1 MNQTKANGS
10 QERSAWM
17 QIVIAGLAVA
27 GILLH
32 LVLRLWIGSAHDWH
46 SLRVID
52 LPLIAVLLLGGVPL
66 VIDLLGHLI
75 RMEFGS
81 DLLAGIS
88 IVTSAVLGEYLAGSM
103 VVLMLSGGEAL
114 EAYAVRRATSAL
126 AALAKRLP
134 SVAHRLA
141 GSRME
146 DIPLEAVN
154 VGDLLIILPHETSP
168 VDGTVIEGH
177 STMDESFL
185 TGEPYHVSKAP
196 GTSVISGAIN
206 GETAITIKADRKAE
220 DSRYAKIMRV
230 MQESEQSRPKLR
242 RLGDQL
248 GAIYTPLS
256 VTIAIIA
263 WTLSNDPTRFL
274 AVLVVATPCPL
285 LIAIPVAILGSIS
298 LAARRGIIIKDPSVL
313 ERLSTCRT
321 AIFDKTGTL
330 TYGRPKLAEIRIFK
344 GFNEDH
350 VIRLAAGLER
360 YSKHPLAEPLMA
372 EALARKV
379 LPVGV
384 SEVSE
389 KPGQGLV
396 GKVENQFVQI
406 TSRAKWLKEH
416 PEDESFLPE
425 ETAGLQCVV
434 AVDGKLASL
443 ILFRDEPRPDG
454 QLFIQHLSPRHRWNR
469 ILLVSGDRESEV
481 RYLADHVGITEVHAS
496 VSPEGKVEITRA
508 ENAKAPTVF
517 MGDGINDAPALA
529 AATVGVSFGQN
540 SDITSEAAG
549 AVVMDGSLRKVD
561 ELLHIGDR
569 LRRVALQS
577 AVGGM
582 VFSLGGMI
590 LACFGLLTPVAGAI
604 LQELIDLI
612 AVFNALRTAFVPR
625 RLTDYETNGDVES
638 LI

>member
-1 MNQTKANGS
+1 
-10 QERSAWM
+10 
-17 QIVIAGLAVA
+17 
-27 GILLH
+27 
-32 LVLRLWIGSAHDWH
+32 
-46 SLRVID
+46 
-52 LPLIAVLLLGGVPL
+52 
-66 VIDLLGHLI
+66 
-75 RMEFGS
+75 GS

-88 IVTSAVLGEYLAGSM
+88 GVTSALRGEYLAGSR

-134 SVAHRLA
+134 SVAHRLVGA
-141 GSRME
+141 RMV
-146 DIPLEAVN
+146 DVPLADVN
-154 VGDLLIILPHETSP
+154 VGDFLVILPHETCP
-168 VDGTVIEGH
+168 VDGVVSDGH
-177 STMDESFL
+177 STMDESFV

-196 GTSVISGAIN
+196 GATVISGAIN
-206 GETAITIKADRKAE
+206 GENAITIKAEQRAE

-230 MQESEQSRPKLR
+230 MRESEQSRPRLR

-248 GAIYTPLS
+248 GAFYTPLAVS
-256 VTIAIIA
+256 IALAA
-263 WTLSNDPTRFL
+263 WLASGDATRFL

-285 LIAIPVAILGSIS
+285 LIAVPVAILGSIS

-330 TYGRPKLAEIRIFK
+330 TYGRPKLAEVRMFH
-344 GFNEDH
+344 GFEADS

-360 YSKHPLAEPLMA
+360 YSKHPLAEPLLD
-372 EALARKV
+372 EARKRN
-379 LPVGV
+379 LSP
-384 SEVSE
+384 SEAAEVSE
-389 KPGQGLV
+389 KPGRGLSGRV
-396 GKVENQFVQI
+396 DQKQVEI
-406 TSRAKWLKEH
+406 TSRAKWLKVY
-416 PEDESFLPE
+416 PDDAAALPE

-434 AVDGKLASL
+434 GVDGRLASL

-454 QLFIQHLSPRHRWNR
+454 QSFIQHLRPHHRWTR

-481 RYLADHVGITEVHAS
+481 RYLAAHVGITEVFAG

-529 AATVGVSFGQN
+529 QATVGVAFGQN

-549 AVVMDGSLRKVD
+549 AVIMDGSLRKVD
-561 ELLHIGDR
+561 ELLHIGAR

-582 VFSLGGMI
+582 AFSIGGMI
-590 LACFGLLTPVAGAI
+590 LASMGLISPVAGAMM
-604 LQELIDLI
+604 QELIDLV

-625 RLTDYETNGDVES
+625 SLTDY
-638 LI
+638 

>member
-1 MNQTKANGS
+1 MTSPASPEKQPSGTSREA
-10 QERSAWM
+10 AM
-17 QIVIAGLAVA
+17 QIAIAALSVV
-27 GILLH
+27 GIIAH
-32 LVLRLWIGSAHDWH
+32 VCLRLVVGTGEMWQGV
-46 SLRVID
+46 RVVD
-52 LPLIAVLLLGGVPL
+52 LPLLVVLLLGGIPL
-66 VIDLLGHLI
+66 VLELLGNLL
-75 RMEFGS
+75 RREFGS

-88 IVTSAVLGEYLAGSM
+88 IVTSALLGEYLAGSM

-134 SVAHRLA
+134 SVAHRLSGA
-141 GSRME
+141 RMV
-146 DIPLEAVN
+146 DVPLADVN
-154 VGDLLIILPHETSP
+154 VGDLLVILPHETCP
-168 VDGTVIEGH
+168 VDGVVSDGH
-177 STMDESFL
+177 STMDESFV

-196 GTSVISGAIN
+196 GATVISGAIN
-206 GETAITIKADRKAE
+206 GENAITIRAEQRAE

-230 MQESEQSRPKLR
+230 MRESEQSRPRLR

-248 GAIYTPLS
+248 GAFYTPLAVS
-256 VTIAIIA
+256 IALIA
-263 WTLSNDPTRFL
+263 WAASGEPTRFL

-330 TYGRPKLAEIRIFK
+330 TYGRPKLSEIRTMN
-344 GFNEDH
+344 GFETDS

-360 YSKHPLAEPLMA
+360 YSKHPLAEPLLD
-372 EALARKV
+372 EAQKRRLSPSEAA
-379 LPVGV
+379 
-384 SEVSE
+384 EVSE
-389 KPGQGLV
+389 KPGQGLNGRV
-396 GKVENQFVQI
+396 DNRHVQI
-406 TSRAKWLKEH
+406 TSRNKWLKVH
-416 PEDESFLPE
+416 PDDAVALPE

-434 AVDGKLASL
+434 GVDDKLAAL

-454 QLFIQHLSPRHRWNR
+454 QSFIQHLRPHHRWTR

-481 RYLADHVGITEVHAS
+481 RYLADQVGIREVFSS

-529 AATVGVSFGQN
+529 QATVGVAFGQN

-549 AVVMDGSLRKVD
+549 AVIMDGSLRKVD
-561 ELLHIGDR
+561 ELLHIGAR

-582 VFSLGGMI
+582 LFSIGGML
-590 LACFGLLTPVAGAI
+590 LASMGLITPVAGAMM
-604 LQELIDLI
+604 QEVIDLV
-612 AVFNALRTAFVPR
+612 AVFNALRTAFAPR
-625 RLTDYETNGDVES
+625 SLTDY
-638 LI
+638 

>member
-1 MNQTKANGS
+1 MTSPQTPEIKTDAPNWAA
-10 QERSAWM
+10 RV
-17 QIVIAGLAVA
+17 QIAIAALAVL
-27 GILLH
+27 GIALH
-32 LVLRLWIGSAHDWH
+32 VVLRLAAGSAETWQG
-46 SLRVID
+46 LRVVD
-52 LPLIAVLLLGGVPL
+52 LPLIVVLVLGGVPL
-66 VIDLLGHLI
+66 VLELLGNLL
-75 RMEFGS
+75 RREFGS

-88 IVTSAVLGEYLAGSM
+88 IVTSALLGEYLAGSM

-134 SVAHRLA
+134 SVAHRLVGA
-141 GSRME
+141 RMV
-146 DIPLEAVN
+146 DVPLVEVN
-154 VGDLLIILPHETSP
+154 VGDFLVILPHETCP
-168 VDGTVIEGH
+168 VDGVVSDGH
-177 STMDESFL
+177 STMDESFV

-196 GTSVISGAIN
+196 GASVISGAIN
-206 GETAITIKADRKAE
+206 GENAITIRAEQRAE

-230 MQESEQSRPKLR
+230 MRESEQSRPRLR

-248 GAIYTPLS
+248 GAFYTPLAVS
-256 VTIAIIA
+256 IALVA
-263 WTLSNDPTRFL
+263 WLASGDATRFL

-330 TYGRPKLAEIRIFK
+330 TYGRPKLAEVRTFN
-344 GFNEDH
+344 GFEADD

-360 YSKHPLAEPLMA
+360 YSKHPLAEPLLD
-372 EALARKV
+372 EARNRHLSPSEAA
-379 LPVGV
+379 
-384 SEVSE
+384 EVSE
-389 KPGQGLV
+389 KPGRGLSGRV
-396 GKVENQFVQI
+396 DQRQVEI
-406 TSRAKWLKEH
+406 TSRAKWLKVN
-416 PEDESFLPE
+416 PDDAAALPE

-434 AVDGKLASL
+434 GVDGRLASL
-443 ILFRDEPRPDG
+443 VLFRDEPRPDG
-454 QLFIQHLSPRHRWNR
+454 QSFIQHLRPHHRWTR

-481 RYLADHVGITEVHAS
+481 RYLAAQVGITEVFAG

-529 AATVGVSFGQN
+529 QATVGVAFGQN

-549 AVVMDGSLRKVD
+549 AVIMDGSLRKVD
-561 ELLHIGDR
+561 ELLHIGAR

-582 VFSLGGMI
+582 AFSIGGMI
-590 LACFGLLTPVAGAI
+590 LASMGLISPVAGAMM
-604 LQELIDLI
+604 QELIDLV

-625 RLTDYETNGDVES
+625 SLTDY
-638 LI
+638 

>member
-1 MNQTKANGS
+1 MTSPQTPEIKTDAPNWAA
-10 QERSAWM
+10 RV
-17 QIVIAGLAVA
+17 QIAIAALAVL
-27 GILLH
+27 GIALH
-32 LVLRLWIGSAHDWH
+32 VVLRLAAGSAETWQG
-46 SLRVID
+46 LRVVD
-52 LPLIAVLLLGGVPL
+52 LPLVVVLVLGGVPL
-66 VIDLLGHLI
+66 VLELLGNLL
-75 RMEFGS
+75 RREFGS

-88 IVTSAVLGEYLAGSM
+88 IVTSALLGEYLAGSM

-134 SVAHRLA
+134 SVAHRLVGA
-141 GSRME
+141 RMV
-146 DIPLEAVN
+146 DVPLVEVN
-154 VGDLLIILPHETSP
+154 VGDFLVILPHETCP
-168 VDGTVIEGH
+168 VDGVVSDGH
-177 STMDESFL
+177 STMDESFV

-196 GTSVISGAIN
+196 GASVISGAIN
-206 GETAITIKADRKAE
+206 GENAITIRAEQRAE

-230 MQESEQSRPKLR
+230 MRESEQSRPRLR

-248 GAIYTPLS
+248 GAFYTPLAVS
-256 VTIAIIA
+256 IALAA
-263 WTLSNDPTRFL
+263 WLASGDPTRFL

-330 TYGRPKLAEIRIFK
+330 TYGRPKLAEVRTFN
-344 GFNEDH
+344 GFEADD

-360 YSKHPLAEPLMA
+360 YSKHPLAEPLLE
-372 EALARKV
+372 EARRRHLSPSEAA
-379 LPVGV
+379 
-384 SEVSE
+384 EVSE
-389 KPGQGLV
+389 KPGRGLSGRV
-396 GKVENQFVQI
+396 DQRQVEI
-406 TSRAKWLKEH
+406 TSRAKWLKVN
-416 PEDESFLPE
+416 PDDAAALPE

-434 AVDGKLASL
+434 GVDGRLASL
-443 ILFRDEPRPDG
+443 VLFRDEPRPDG
-454 QLFIQHLSPRHRWNR
+454 QSFIQHLRPHHRWTR

-481 RYLADHVGITEVHAS
+481 RYLAGQVGITEVFAG

-529 AATVGVSFGQN
+529 QATVGVAFGQN

-549 AVVMDGSLRKVD
+549 AVIMDGSLRKVD
-561 ELLHIGDR
+561 ELLHIGAR

-582 VFSLGGMI
+582 AFSIGGMI
-590 LACFGLLTPVAGAI
+590 LASMGLISPVAGAMM
-604 LQELIDLI
+604 QELIDLV

-625 RLTDYETNGDVES
+625 SLTDY
-638 LI
+638 